1 MPIPEF
7 QEVMLPLLLILGDNV
22 EHLNHKITE
31 KISEKFKLTDEEKN
45 RKLIS
50 NGDVTLIMNRIHWA
64 KLYLERA
71 KLIEST
77 HHGSMKITP
86 RGEELLWSKPD
97 KITVEALKKYP
108 EVSEWLQGSPKV
120 ATVKSEGSTEK
131 EEVSALNQIDSYYK
145 TLIQRLTTNMVEKLK
160 KISSVMFEKLVMDM
174 LVSLGHNESS
184 IENAMYE
191 NKQSG
196 EPDIIIRI
204 KENIAGIDEILYIE
218 AKKTDK
224 PIARSELDRFL
235 LKMKEIGANSGIFI
249 TTSSFTQ
256 ESVEYSKKLNN
267 LVELMDGY
275 TLAQLM
281 IYYDMGVSM
290 VTSYDI
296 KAIDSDYFRDEL

>member
-31 KISEKFKLTDEEKN
+31 RIAEKFNLTDEERN

-50 NGDVTLIMNRIHWA
+50 NGDVALITNRIHWA

-97 KITVEALKKYP
+97 KITVESLKKYP
-108 EVSEWLQGSPKV
+108 EISEWLHGTAKISM
-120 ATVKSEGSTEK
+120 VKSAESVEK
-131 EEVSALNQIDSYYK
+131 EEISTLNQIDSYYK
-145 TLIQRLTTNMVEKLK
+145 TLIQRLTVNMVEKIK
-160 KISSVMFEKLVMDM
+160 KIPSPLFEKLVMDI
-174 LVSLGHNESS
+174 LVSLGHNESLIDS
-184 IENAMYE
+184 ALYE
-191 NKQSG
+191 NKQSD
-196 EPDIIIRI
+196 EPDIIIII
-204 KENIAGIDEILYIE
+204 KENIAGADEILYLE

-224 PIARSELDRFL
+224 PVSKSELDKFL
-235 LKMKEIGANSGIFI
+235 LKLKETGANSGIFI
-249 TTSSFTQ
+249 TTSNFTQ
-256 ESVEYSKKLNN
+256 ESIDYSKKLNN

-281 IYYDMGVSM
+281 IYYNMGVSM
-290 VTSYDI
+290 VTSYEI